1 VRKRKA
7 MLYPAKL
14 VIEIK
19 SMYGEDDIWEE
30 FYVDC
35 ASAMKIRIEK
45 LKKMYRL
52 ENKTYK
58 IYLTKSSKVN
68 DIIQT
73 IGLQIVKNKYL

>member
-7 MLYPAKL
+7 MLYPARL

-30 FYVDC
+30 FYVDS

-45 LKKMYRL
+45 LKKMYKL
-52 ENKTYK
+52 ENKNYK
-58 IYLTKSSKVN
+58 IYIIKSSRVN

-73 IGLQIVKNKYL
+73 IGLQIDKNKY